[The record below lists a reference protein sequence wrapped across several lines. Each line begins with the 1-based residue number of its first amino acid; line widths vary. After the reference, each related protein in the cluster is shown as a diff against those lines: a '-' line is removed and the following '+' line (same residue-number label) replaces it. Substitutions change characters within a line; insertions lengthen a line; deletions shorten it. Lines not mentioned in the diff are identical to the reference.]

1 MTTDTDNKG
10 KVIWLYNLNFLKS
23 IDTTNNSFG
32 ERIYK
37 WLEQKVTSGNPT
49 FSRYNFNE
57 FLELALKENMTEHD
71 KSETPEDEVPTNKDI
86 DNKRPTSL
94 YIKDLEIRNFRKFL
108 HKDFTFMLK
117 PYQLGTDSTVR
128 TDEMPQSLFLIGEN
142 GVGKSSIYDAIEFV
156 MTGQI
161 SEGNYRKKD
170 FGQDAKQAIL
180 KLITT
185 DQTFTNEKEIKN
197 YYRGNSMLA
206 IFCSENDIF
215 QIGQKLNEGDN
226 TELFAGMMGYNDIIE
241 IMEVLTSLANENA
254 TEKTSLSY
262 EKEKTDTKIKKL
274 KDEGKEALKELIKQ
288 YSYYHIKKAN
298 LELVSIHSLYKP
310 LPIALTTKR
319 RSKLIKQIE
328 NLKKL
333 HEKFKESYLN
343 SSPQNIATEAQYNE
357 LELAFKELDILL
369 DAPSTTPKGKVADP
383 TKTSFD
389 INTAHNILQKIN
401 DTILECMSN
410 VPLIQAAKNYLNKD
424 SELKLEEKKK
434 IEQIGVENKRSNIN
448 SLNNYIA
455 LIKEK
460 IHETVRKEYEP
471 YKGFI
476 TSIMEKFKLP
486 QETFSLSID
495 FRENNLEIKVCNKNE
510 NNILSP
516 SEFYNS
522 FRYKLFCLLLKIACG
537 LAYMKKRE
545 IRIPVI
551 MDDVFYGSD
560 FYSRTHVKQFFEIL
574 IEQIKELQEKG
585 KNTKN
590 IVQFICFTH
599 DEVILNAIMDV
610 MSAQNKDYINPIFGR
625 IIDAEYVAKKSTDIN
640 ESGIY
645 IQFNHYGN
653 NKKGTT
659 GNDDN
664 RIQQ

>member
-37 WLEQKVTSGNPT
+37 WLEQKVTSGNTT

-288 YSYYHIKKAN
+288 YSYYHIKKRTWN
-298 LELVSIHSLYKP
+298 LC
-310 LPIALTTKR
+310 
-319 RSKLIKQIE
+319 
-328 NLKKL
+328 
-333 HEKFKESYLN
+333 
-343 SSPQNIATEAQYNE
+343 QYTV
-357 LELAFKELDILL
+357 F
-369 DAPSTTPKGKVADP
+369 
-383 TKTSFD
+383 TS
-389 INTAHNILQKIN
+389 
-401 DTILECMSN
+401 
-410 VPLIQAAKNYLNKD
+410 
-424 SELKLEEKKK
+424 
-434 IEQIGVENKRSNIN
+434 
-448 SLNNYIA
+448 
-455 LIKEK
+455 
-460 IHETVRKEYEP
+460 
-471 YKGFI
+471 
-476 TSIMEKFKLP
+476 
-486 QETFSLSID
+486 
-495 FRENNLEIKVCNKNE
+495 
-510 NNILSP
+510 
-516 SEFYNS
+516 
-522 FRYKLFCLLLKIACG
+522 
-537 LAYMKKRE
+537 
-545 IRIPVI
+545 
-551 MDDVFYGSD
+551 
-560 FYSRTHVKQFFEIL
+560 
-574 IEQIKELQEKG
+574 
-585 KNTKN
+585 
-590 IVQFICFTH
+590 
-599 DEVILNAIMDV
+599 
-610 MSAQNKDYINPIFGR
+610 
-625 IIDAEYVAKKSTDIN
+625 
-640 ESGIY
+640 
-645 IQFNHYGN
+645 HYQL
-653 NKKGTT
+653 
-659 GNDDN
+659 
-664 RIQQ
+664 R